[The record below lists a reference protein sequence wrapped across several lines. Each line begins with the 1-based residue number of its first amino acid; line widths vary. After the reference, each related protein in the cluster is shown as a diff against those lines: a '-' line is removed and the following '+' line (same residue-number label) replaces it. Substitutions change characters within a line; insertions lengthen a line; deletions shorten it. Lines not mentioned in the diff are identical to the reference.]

1 MAPEDDIVRPD
12 VASAGLHVSERIGY
26 DVASTQL
33 DLEESLEA
41 SRYASHP
48 YAAHP
53 KDVLLFFF
61 SLSQASLQKSWI
73 SVVQSYNQYFRH

>member
-1 MAPEDDIVRPD
+1 MAAEDDIVRPD
-12 VASAGLHVSERIGY
+12 VASAGLHVSERIGN

-48 YAAHP
+48 YATQP
-53 KDVLLFFF
+53 KDVLNIYSFIYKRVREKAGFLFC
-61 SLSQASLQKSWI
+61 SLNK
-73 SVVQSYNQYFRH
+73 